1 MTKSL
6 KGTIKGNMVI
16 LSEPANL
23 PDQTEVTIDIAPINQ
38 GSDAKV
44 LLKILEKFKKMK
56 NQGEWDEISNLIYES
71 RTISDLKSNLL

>member
-6 KGTIKGNMVI
+6 KGIIKGNMVI

-38 GSDAKV
+38 GSDAKA

-56 NQGEWDEISNLIYES
+56 NQGEWDEISNLIYKS
-71 RTISDLKSNLL
+71 RTISKSEVKL

>member
-6 KGTIKGNMVI
+6 KGIIKGNLVI

-38 GSDAKV
+38 GSDTKV